1 MQHMRRGGILLVLAM
16 LATMIS
22 VAPAAADPPVVSTDS
37 RTFVDLDPCDPPNTD
52 VIMHSWTLKLHE
64 HENNTVFIFDSTV
77 TTANGYVGDG
87 HETTVSNSNNLLITF
102 NFVTDNPD
110 TGEKARVKGNIKIV
124 QGEVVVDNFSLT
136 CVKDI

>member
-1 MQHMRRGGILLVLAM
+1 MQNMRRGGILLGLAM
-16 LATMIS
+16 LATM
-22 VAPAAADPPVVSTDS
+22 VTAAPAAADQPVVSTDT

-52 VIMHSWTLKLHE
+52 IVTHSWTLELHE

-77 TTANGYVGDG
+77 TTANGYGGDG
-87 HETTVSNSNNLLITF
+87 HETTVSTSNNLLITF

-124 QGEVVVDNFSLT
+124 QGEAVVDNFTLM
-136 CVKDI
+136 CVRDV